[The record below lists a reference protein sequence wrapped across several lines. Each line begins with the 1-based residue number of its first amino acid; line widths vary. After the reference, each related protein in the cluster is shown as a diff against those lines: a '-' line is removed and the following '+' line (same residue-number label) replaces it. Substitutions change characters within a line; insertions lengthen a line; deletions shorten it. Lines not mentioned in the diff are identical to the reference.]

1 MFVNIQALNKNQFE
15 NAISE
20 YLKLEKSLKENENA
34 IVLVSATSIKILKKA
49 YPSYLLD
56 TSEFIQAIEKM
67 NSNCIKWK
75 SIKKDG

>member
-1 MFVNIQALNKNQFE
+1 M
-15 NAISE
+15 
-20 YLKLEKSLKENENA
+20 NA
-34 IVLVSATSIKILKKA
+34 IVLESATSIKTLKKA